1 MRLRGIIDNAEG
13 NNEWQV
19 WLMGSITLCRDYSSG
34 VTVLSNSFIDRYMCE
49 ANDAQI
55 KIYLYLLR
63 CINSDIAVSV
73 DDMAERFN
81 YSERDIVRAL
91 KYWDAKRVLSL
102 SFNSRGSLTCI
113 QLMDLKDTPEAL
125 DAAVPGYGE
134 TGYDDSTDAVSGRA
148 GTGGNI
154 QVVDFSNKREYTPEE
169 LIRFK
174 NEPGVSELLFVAEE
188 YLGKTLRSDEIAS
201 IFFMYETYNFRTEL
215 IEYLIEYCANN
226 KKKNIKYIESVAKNW
241 AETGI
246 ETVEQAR
253 LRTGTIPA
261 EVYKVFGAFGI
272 SGRNPIEPE
281 ISYVF
286 KWQKIYGFSIEMI
299 CRACE
304 KTIMTIHSPSFEYT
318 DSILSG
324 WKEAGA
330 YELKDVELLDAKHAK
345 ESERRPARS
354 ADRPS
359 GTAPAKSGT
368 TAAVKKQGGFNSFA
382 QRKYDYAE
390 LEKDALRNQG

>member
-1 MRLRGIIDNAEG
+1 
-13 NNEWQV
+13 
-19 WLMGSITLCRDYSSG
+19 MGSVTLCRDYSSD
-34 VTVLSNSFIDRYMCE
+34 VTMVSNSFIDRYMCE

-63 CINSDIAVSV
+63 CINSDVMISV
-73 DDMAERFN
+73 DDMADRFN
-81 YSERDIVRAL
+81 YSEKDVLRAL
-91 KYWDAKRVLSL
+91 KYWDTRRALSL

-113 QLMDLKDTPEAL
+113 QLMDLN
-125 DAAVPGYGE
+125 DAPDASGESISDEEVPGDDE
-134 TGYDDSTDAVSGRA
+134 RAVTGLN
-148 GTGGNI
+148 GGNI
-154 QVVDFSNKREYTPEE
+154 QVVDFSNKIQYTPEE

-174 NEPGVSELLFVAEE
+174 SEPGVSELLFVAEE

-201 IFFMYETYNFRTEL
+201 ILFMYESYGFKTEL

-246 ETVEQAR
+246 ATVEQAR
-253 LRTGTIPA
+253 LRTGNVPA
-261 EVYKVFGAFGI
+261 EVYEVFRAFGI

-281 ISYVF
+281 ISYVY
-286 KWQKIYGFSIEMI
+286 KWRKIYGFSVELI

-304 KTIMTIHSPSFEYT
+304 KTIMTIHSPSFEYV
-318 DSILSG
+318 DSILLS

-330 YELKDVELLDAKHAK
+330 YELKDVEMLDAKHAK
-345 ESERRPARS
+345 ESERHPARNQDKKASGSSLRSS
-354 ADRPS
+354 AAAS
-359 GTAPAKSGT
+359 G
-368 TAAVKKQGGFNSFA
+368 KKQGSFNGFA